1 MDELLEKYL
10 SLSEEERAAFE
21 KELSPE
27 QRAFL
32 AQELGIMEG
41 LNEEFRKELKSKVS
55 AFEERSHRAR
65 KMNPAFIGVAASFLL
80 ISSLVVYLMRDE
92 SSLFDQYYE
101 VYPNY
106 EVTSLRGQ
114 EDSSVREKA
123 YKAYDQRNYKLA
135 IVEFTKLDS
144 LLGADY
150 LFRGIARI
158 QIKNYK
164 DALSDFNA
172 VIDLHDKDYESAA
185 QWYTALIKLKQEEQ
199 EEAIP
204 ILEKL
209 SNGQSEF
216 ASVSTKLL
224 EQL

>member
-10 SLSEEERAAFE
+10 SLSETERAAFE
-21 KELSPE
+21 KELTPE
-27 QRAFL
+27 QRAEL

-55 AFEERSHRAR
+55 AFEERSHRVR

-92 SSLFDQYYE
+92 TSLYDQYYE

-114 EDSSVREKA
+114 EDSSIREKA
-123 YKAYDQRNYKLA
+123 YKAYDAGDFESARSAFND
-135 IVEFTKLDS
+135 IDS
-144 LLGADY
+144 LVGADY
-150 LFRGIARI
+150 FFRGISSI
-158 QIKNYK
+158 QLEDYSE
-164 DALSDFNA
+164 ALSDFKM
-172 VIDLHDKDYESAA
+172 VIEQSDQDYADAA
-185 QWYTALIKLKQEEQ
+185 EWYTALIRIKQDAQ
-199 EEAIP
+199 EAAIP
-204 ILEKL
+204 ILENL
-209 SNGQSEF
+209 SKGQSEF
-216 ASVSTKLL
+216 AVVSTKLL